1 MTREERKD
9 EDSLRRM
16 LKEPK
21 LIPAKCDDDCRGAYL
36 DKRRGEW
43 MSRMVP
49 PIPTLSLSGLLPL
62 ILITPIGNPVNPV
75 ASVPSCHD
83 SNPQIRIR
91 SEP

>member
-9 EDSLRRM
+9 EEDIKRT
-16 LKEPK
+16 KTPPK
-21 LIPAKCDDDCRGAYL
+21 KGDDDCRGAYL

-62 ILITPIGNPVNPV
+62 ILITPIGNPVNPGPNCRHT
-75 ASVPSCHD
+75 VPSCHE

>member
-9 EDSLRRM
+9 EEDVKRT
-16 LKEPK
+16 KTPPK
-21 LIPAKCDDDCRGAYL
+21 KGDDDCRGAYL

-75 ASVPSCHD
+75 ASVPSCHE

>member
-1 MTREERKD
+1 M
-9 EDSLRRM
+9 SRM
-16 LKEPK
+16 LKEQKRTKTHPK
-21 LIPAKCDDDCRGAYL
+21 KGDDDCRGAYL

-62 ILITPIGNPVNPV
+62 ILITPIGNPVNPGPNCHHT
-75 ASVPSCHD
+75 VPSCHE